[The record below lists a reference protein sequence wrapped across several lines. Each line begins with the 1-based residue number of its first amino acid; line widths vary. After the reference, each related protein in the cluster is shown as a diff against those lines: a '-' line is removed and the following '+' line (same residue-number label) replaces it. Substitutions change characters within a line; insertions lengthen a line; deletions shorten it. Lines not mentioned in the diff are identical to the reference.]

1 MFRYTGDDLAIQN
14 DWFWEYIGNL
24 TAAVNGD
31 SAEIKIPRVQLDN
44 PENVLLFF
52 YGNSAATAGTAI
64 DLYPDNAYD
73 AASVLRTRRF
83 SYSVNV
89 NNVPG
94 NFAPVAFAQRIELTE
109 GTAYPLTLTGFDQ
122 DGDALEYFVN
132 DARLAGTITGTAP
145 DLVYTDGVDGD
156 LLIYEVSDGITFSD
170 SRSIQFFVVPPPAV
184 NNRPAANNQ
193 TYNVLPGTG
202 VALTLTG
209 TDADDDNLTYRLV
222 NSPVNGVLSGSAPN
236 FTYAA
241 PVTATGVDSFTY
253 VVNDGRIDSSPA
265 TVMINVLTQLPVNAV
280 PQAESQN
287 LTTAFETAISVN
299 LLATDADNDPL
310 SYSITTQPTL
320 GSLSGTAPN
329 LTYIPFA
336 NATGADSFTY
346 LVNDGIA
353 DSVIATVVIDVQ
365 AAEPVNE
372 APVANG
378 QSLTTAFGQPLDL
391 VLTCLLY
398 TSPSPRDS

>member
-1 MFRYTGDDLAIQN
+1 MPGVVVVNVEAQLGQVIGTVSNTATAITIDGDLADWSGMTAFDTDPQDITGAGNDIDWREAYMSHDDTDFYIAYREYGDADLTWGNQIFIDTDTDAATGFRGFANESTIGADFLVEGGALFRYTGDDLAIQN

-222 NSPVNGVLSGSAPN
+222 NSPVNGLLSG
-236 FTYAA
+236 
-241 PVTATGVDSFTY
+241 
-253 VVNDGRIDSSPA
+253 
-265 TVMINVLTQLPVNAV
+265 
-280 PQAESQN
+280 
-287 LTTAFETAISVN
+287 
-299 LLATDADNDPL
+299 
-310 SYSITTQPTL
+310 
-320 GSLSGTAPN
+320 
-329 LTYIPFA
+329 
-336 NATGADSFTY
+336 
-346 LVNDGIA
+346 
-353 DSVIATVVIDVQ
+353 
-365 AAEPVNE
+365 
-372 APVANG
+372 
-378 QSLTTAFGQPLDL
+378 
-391 VLTCLLY
+391 
-398 TSPSPRDS
+398 